1 MTTRQRNRG
10 GPAPPVGT
18 LRAAGDATQG
28 GEREAAAAPRDARA
42 PPELRVDRQLAFPSP
57 PPSASVG
64 PAPVEARRVLEPFGQ
79 CARRRPPSTL
89 RLLQPALSSSLAH
102 NSHLEPSRAGAATE
116 ATVGPRT
123 RAAQRKK
130 MIHSSATT
138 YLTPPQGS
146 PYRATRSSQAFG
158 LARPVVITFSS
169 STRA

>member
-1 MTTRQRNRG
+1 MLELRLNSESTASLPSPHPPPLPASVPPQWKRG
-10 GPAPPVGT
+10 ASSNHSVNV
-18 LRAAGDATQG
+18 RAAV
-28 GEREAAAAPRDARA
+28 RA
-42 PPELRVDRQLAFPSP
+42 
-57 PPSASVG
+57 
-64 PAPVEARRVLEPFGQ
+64 
-79 CARRRPPSTL
+79 STL

-158 LARPVVITFSS
+158 LARPIVITFFPFYPSVTS
-169 STRA
+169 GVTASLGKWPCMVHGCVRRT